1 MVLAQREFVETQEQA
16 NFLKDLQCDEAQGF
30 LYSKP
35 LPRKQVEAL
44 LTERLT

>member
-16 NFLKDLQCDEAQGF
+16 NFPKDLKCDEAQGI

-35 LPRKQVEAL
+35 LPRKQVVEL
-44 LTERLT
+44 LIERQD